1 MEGGMGVEAS
11 PQPNL
16 VRPNPIPPLMVV
28 LAASG
33 LTVIGLAA
41 DSVTLTNK
49 QLAIGIAAVGLV
61 VGSVDACM
69 RRHSGIPWR
78 TLLLRALIIG
88 VLVLPVFAG
97 FRTAELPLP
106 EPAALQPPDVGSGS
120 EVEGSFAQRLDRIL
134 GVLLALAVLALL
146 VRSGL
151 LIALLRRTRLVL
163 TRRHRQGPA
172 GLTAAGAP
180 VGEQAQAQ
188 ERARDEALR
197 RSARALG
204 NTDDARLAV
213 IAAYVALEEH
223 LVSARFP
230 RERSETARE
239 FVTRALVQD
248 RPADRERVETLLQVF
263 EAARFSLRPIT
274 SADAQVA
281 HELLEAL
288 VRT

>member
-1 MEGGMGVEAS
+1 M
-11 PQPNL
+11 
-16 VRPNPIPPLMVV
+16 RPNPIPPLMVV

-33 LTVIGLAA
+33 LTVICLAA

-180 VGEQAQAQ
+180 VGEQAQ